1 MKKQVPNFIKK
12 LRLKKAEK
20 IQEKV
25 MNANNINLIGQETD
39 VIIDYFD
46 DDSNVF
52 VGRTNQNSPD
62 VDFYIIFDDSDKI
75 KAGEIYKAKITEYMN
90 GIFKGEIL

>member
-25 MNANNINLIGQETD
+25 MNANNINLIGQ
-39 VIIDYFD
+39 
-46 DDSNVF
+46 
-52 VGRTNQNSPD
+52 
-62 VDFYIIFDDSDKI
+62 
-75 KAGEIYKAKITEYMN
+75 
-90 GIFKGEIL
+90 GIFVSFVHNYLVLSFLE